1 MSGHSRYAN
10 HNGSDFSEIVG
21 AEDLESPTREH
32 PQKGNG
38 LRAVVSLQALPVD
51 AGDGLYFGVQSTA
64 DGAAWV
70 SFDHE
75 SNLVKTPFSGHGGTY
90 QTDVT
95 PLCLTAS
102 QM

>member
-21 AEDLESPTREH
+21 AEDLESPTREY

-64 DGAAWV
+64 GGAAWV
-70 SFDHE
+70 DTRRAKPVRVRLH
-75 SNLVKTPFSGHGGTY
+75 
-90 QTDVT
+90 
-95 PLCLTAS
+95 
-102 QM
+102 